1 MVKKEPKI
9 IITIGK
15 RKNSIARAKISSGN
29 GKVLINSIPL
39 ELWGNELMRMRV
51 REPLVLSG
59 DLAKKVNIDVIAKS
73 GGTTGQADAVRMG
86 IARALVEFFR
96 SEELRRRFLEYDR
109 SLLAFDFRRN
119 EPHHGHGASKR
130 GSRRHKQR
138 SKR

>member
-9 IITIGK
+9 ITTAGK
-15 RKNSIARAKISSGN
+15 RKNAIARAKIRAGN
-29 GKVLINSIPL
+29 GRILINSTPL
-39 ELWGNELMRMRV
+39 NLWGNELMRMRV
-51 REPLVLSG
+51 KEPLVLSG
-59 DLAKKVNIDVIAKS
+59 DLAKKVNIDVIARS
-73 GGTTGQADAVRMG
+73 GGTTGQADAVRMC
-86 IARALVEFFR
+86 IARALVEFFKG
-96 SEELRRRFLEYDR
+96 EELRKRFLEYDR

>member
-9 IITIGK
+9 ITTTGK
-15 RKNSIARAKISSGN
+15 RKNSIARAKIILGSGRI
-29 GKVLINSIPL
+29 LINSAPL
-39 ELWGNELMRMRV
+39 DLWGSELMRMRV

-59 DLAKKVNIDVIAKS
+59 DLAKKVDIDVTAKS
-73 GGTTGQADAVRMG
+73 GGTTGQADAIRIS
-86 IARALVEFFR
+86 IARALVKFFK
-96 SEELRRRFLEYDR
+96 SEELRKRFLEYDR

>member
-9 IITIGK
+9 ITTTGK
-15 RKNSIARAKISSGN
+15 RKNSIARAKISSGS
-29 GKVLINSIPL
+29 GRILINSTPL
-39 ELWGNELMRMRV
+39 DLWGNELMRMRV
-51 REPLVLSG
+51 REPLVLSD
-59 DLAKKVNIDVIAKS
+59 DLAKKVNIDIIAKS
-73 GGTTGQADAVRMG
+73 GGTTGQADAVRIS
-86 IARALVEFFR
+86 IARALVEFFK
-96 SEELRRRFLEYDR
+96 SEELRKWFLDYDR